1 MSSHH
6 FVKEQQEPALVI
18 LDTSGITFDH
28 IAPLL
33 EWVPTV
39 LVAQE
44 EIFNVISWG
53 IKVDLILADL
63 EFQKEN
69 FKLLEEQYPVK
80 FLGVKEGE
88 YLNEALQYLVA
99 TKHSAANI
107 IGFDHRNL
115 IELEPKLELLDLVV
129 WDGPVRYF
137 PVKSGQFKKWFTTC
151 TIQLHAPEN
160 TLIEMKN
167 SEGSSIL
174 TIKFATMVEVP
185 EGVSEFHAN
194 SIFWIGE
201 IFNRQIY

>member
-39 LVAQE
+39 LVSQNE
-44 EIFNVISWG
+44 VYTVISWG
-53 IKVDLILADL
+53 IKIDLILAEM
-63 EFQKEN
+63 EFQKSH
-69 FKLLEEQYPVK
+69 FQLLEEQYPVK
-80 FLGVKEGE
+80 FLGVIDSQFLE
-88 YLNEALQYLVA
+88 EALQYLIA

-107 IGFDHRNL
+107 IGFNHLKVHD
-115 IELEPKLELLDLVV
+115 LEPKLEFLDLVV
-129 WDGPVRYF
+129 WDGAVRYF
-137 PVKSGQFKKWFTTC
+137 PVKNGKFKKWFTMC

-160 TLIEMKN
+160 TLIEMRN
-167 SEGSSIL
+167 AAGSKLIHIIHS
-174 TIKFATMVEVP
+174 TMVDVP

-194 SIFWIGE
+194 DIFWIGE
-201 IFNRQIY
+201 FFD